1 MNNNNVNKNY
11 VIIAIIGDTWRRYEL
26 LRYGAQMEI
35 DEGCVL
41 EIVTQPMSRDDAI
54 EEIGELWNP

>member
-35 DEGCVL
+35 DEGCVF
-41 EIVTQPMSRDDAI
+41 EIVTTPMTRNEALD
-54 EEIGELWNP
+54 ELEELWN